1 MKKILAIV
9 FALIMIASFAGCSN
23 RGAIV
28 YDIGNADAAT
38 YFNREYD
45 NMVEK
50 YGKAEL
56 VGDKLAGVAV
66 VRFLDFTGNG
76 NYELYIAY
84 ADGTKDYV
92 NRHKVV
98 GFDRGSATILDEEIT
113 SKENAEDTTPSI
125 WLYKDAT
132 SRGYIVSGDVL
143 TQKAVYRTF
152 VRTRNEEAVYAFV
165 PEFTIDA
172 ASEDEVIIDGT
183 YEKIRLSGLTS
194 EDFDF
199 INETNIKVVDSIK
212 GWANR

>member
-1 MKKILAIV
+1 MKRFLAIV
-9 FALIMIASFAGCSN
+9 FALIMVMSVAGCSN

-45 NMVEK
+45 SMVEK

-56 VGDKLAGVAV
+56 VGDKLTGVAV

-92 NRHKVV
+92 NRQKVV

-113 SKENAEDTTPSI
+113 SKEKAEDTAPSI

-143 TQKAVYRTF
+143 TQKADYRTF
-152 VRTRNEEAVYAFV
+152 VRTRNEEAIYAFV

-212 GWANR
+212 GWASR

>member
-1 MKKILAIV
+1 MKRFLAIV
-9 FALIMIASFAGCSN
+9 IALITVMAFAGCN
-23 RGAIV
+23 KKGVIT
-28 YDIGNADAAT
+28 YDIGNVDAAT

-45 NMVEK
+45 GLVEK
-50 YGKAEL
+50 YGKAKL
-56 VGDKLAGVAV
+56 DGDKLTGVAV
-66 VRFLDFTGNG
+66 VRLIDFTGNG

-84 ADGTKDYV
+84 ADGTQDYV

-113 SKENAEDTTPSI
+113 SKEKAEDETPSI

-132 SRGYIVSGDVL
+132 GRGYVVSGEVL
-143 TQKAVYRTF
+143 TQKANYRTF

-183 YEKIRLSGLTS
+183 YEKIRLTGLTQ
-194 EDFDF
+194 EDADF
-199 INETNIKVVDSIK
+199 VFEENIKVVDSIK
-212 GWANR
+212 GWAKR